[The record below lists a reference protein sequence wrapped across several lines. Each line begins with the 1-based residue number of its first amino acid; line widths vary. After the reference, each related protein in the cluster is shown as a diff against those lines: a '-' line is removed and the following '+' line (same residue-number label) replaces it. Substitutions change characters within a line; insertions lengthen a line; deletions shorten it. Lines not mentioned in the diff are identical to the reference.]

1 MLIRAEDAL
10 AVSEDA
16 LSSLENPNDNISAS
30 LLKCIRLARIIED
43 EENVEWLFHEL
54 RGYKTTPNGIPKPI
68 YDIGALHG
76 REFQDNKTHNK
87 RIFVETASELENR
100 VAMAKAEV
108 GSFTTAG
115 ASVAGEWARSAM
127 TDLTNHVTV
136 ANRDLITIVTDSER
150 KLSILRSEYYK
161 YALEVNMSLK
171 FSNKASSI
179 FDKYREKVD
188 SGLADYVPESSKKL
202 ASIYSRLSEN
212 DKESLSQAATTC
224 RKLLREFSDSLFK
237 KIFPDNKSK
246 IVKTSNGKELD
257 VTGDHYLNRIS
268 ASIDKLPKSEKD
280 DKNMLLTI
288 EWIKSVNDKICDGLH
303 NDITLEEMA
312 SLVLHLYMV
321 IADLMT
327 RYEIS
332 NQKH

>member
-1 MLIRAEDAL
+1 MLTRAEDAL
-10 AVSEDA
+10 KISEDA
-16 LSSLENPNDNISAS
+16 LSSLENPNYSISAS
-30 LLKCIRLARIIED
+30 LLKCIRLARTIED

-54 RGYKTTPNGIPKPI
+54 RGYKTTSTGIPKPI
-68 YDIGALHG
+68 YSIGALHG
-76 REFQDNKTHNK
+76 RELQNSKTGAK
-87 RIFVETASELENR
+87 YIFIETASELENK

-115 ASVAGEWARSAM
+115 ASVAGEWAGAAIAN
-127 TDLTNHVTV
+127 LTNHVTV
-136 ANRDLITIVTDSER
+136 ANRDLLTIVTDSER

-171 FSNKASSI
+171 FSNKASDI

-188 SGLADYVPESSKKL
+188 SRLSDYVPESSKKL

-224 RKLLREFSDSLFK
+224 RKLLREFGDSLFDK
-237 KIFPDNKSK
+237 LFPNNELKT
-246 IVKTSNGKELD
+246 IKTSGGKELD

-268 ASIDKLPKSEKD
+268 ASIDKLPKSEMD
-280 DKNMLLTI
+280 DKNILLTVD
-288 EWIKSVNDKICDGLH
+288 WIKSVNDKICDGLH
-303 NDITLEEMA
+303 NDISLTEMT

-321 IADLMT
+321 IADLIT
-327 RYEIS
+327 RYETCEQVS
-332 NQKH
+332 

>member
-16 LSSLENPNDNISAS
+16 LASLENPKDNISAS
-30 LLKCIRLARIIED
+30 LLKCIRLARVIED
-43 EENVEWLFHEL
+43 EENVEWLFLEL
-54 RGYKTTPNGIPKPI
+54 RGYKTGLTGIPKHI
-68 YDIGALHG
+68 YNIGVLHG
-76 REFQDNKTHNK
+76 RELQDYKTGK
-87 RIFVETASELENR
+87 KYLFIETASELENK

-115 ASVAGEWARSAM
+115 ASVAGEWAGAAM
-127 TDLTNHVTV
+127 TNLTNHVTV
-136 ANRDLITIVTDSER
+136 ANRDLLAIVTDSER

-161 YALEVNMSLK
+161 YALEINMSLK
-171 FSNKASSI
+171 FSNKASDI

-188 SGLADYVPESSKKL
+188 SKLIDYVPESSRKL

-224 RKLLREFSDSLFK
+224 RKLLREFGDSLFK

-246 IVKTSNGKELD
+246 IIKTSSGKELD
-257 VTGDHYLNRIS
+257 IAGDHYLNRIS

-303 NDITLEEMA
+303 NDITLEEMT

-321 IADLMT
+321 IADLIT

-332 NQKH
+332 NQK

>member
-1 MLIRAEDAL
+1 MLIKAEDAL

-16 LSSLENPNDNISAS
+16 LSSLENPNDSISAS

-54 RGYKTTPNGIPKPI
+54 RGYKTSLTGIPKPI
-68 YDIGALHG
+68 YSIGVLHG
-76 REFQDNKTHNK
+76 RELQDHKTGK
-87 RIFVETASELENR
+87 KYLFVESASELENKA
-100 VAMAKAEV
+100 AMAKAEV

-115 ASVAGEWARSAM
+115 ASVAGEWAGAAM
-127 TDLTNHVTV
+127 TNLTNHVTV
-136 ANRDLITIVTDSER
+136 ANRDLLTIVTDSER

-171 FSNKASSI
+171 FSNKASDI

-188 SGLADYVPESSKKL
+188 SKLTDYVPESSKKL

-212 DKESLSQAATTC
+212 NEESLSQAATTC
-224 RKLLREFSDSLFK
+224 RKLLREFGDSLFK
-237 KIFPDNKSK
+237 KIYPDNKLK
-246 IVKTSNGKELD
+246 IIKTSSGKELD

-268 ASIDKLPKSEKD
+268 VSLDKLPKSEKD

-303 NDITLEEMA
+303 NDIPPEEMT

-321 IADLMT
+321 IADLIT

-332 NQKH
+332 SQKH